1 MYWRYHNVNSTKEL
15 YYYYQ
20 NNGLSMFSIFHV
32 VYLWEQKGKD
42 LTKLDWKRHRFGVTY
57 LTVTNDCTIE
67 QIDDIVSVTYYKR
80 LL

>member
-1 MYWRYHNVNSTKEL
+1 
-15 YYYYQ
+15 
-20 NNGLSMFSIFHV
+20 MFSIFHI

-57 LTVTNDCTIE
+57 LTVANDCTIE
-67 QIDDIVSVTYYKR
+67 QIDDIVSSTY